1 MTSTFTTNIGIEQP
15 ANGDYPN
22 DWDVPIN
29 ADWGLIDQ
37 ALGSSTS
44 FAFTNAN
51 ISPTVAQSAFFMLIC
66 TGTLTGN
73 VQLILPG
80 AIGGGRH
87 IFNQCTGAF
96 TLTVLNGAGDTGG
109 GVVVPQ
115 GYPLPIVLTAGRA
128 YYDNYSS
135 VAPGTPQQFAGPN
148 IPPGFLLCF
157 GQTVSQ
163 ATYPLLYAALGTTWG
178 PATGGNFTLPDFRG
192 ITLAGADNMGGAAAG
207 RLTGYVLGTTGGAQA
222 VTLAATQIPAHT
234 HNYSGTTGNDS
245 PDHTHGI
252 PSQASNAIS
261 PGGAPNQEPNGSTQS
276 LGASNRHQ
284 HSFSGTTDNG
294 TGGGLS
300 HPNVQPTAAVN
311 IMIRY

>member
-1 MTSTFTTNIGIEQP
+1 MSTFSVNLNLEEPLNGADVNSWDIP
-15 ANGDYPN
+15 LNGDLT
-22 DWDVPIN
+22 I
-29 ADWGLIDQ
+29 IDQ

-51 ISPTVAQSAFFMLIC
+51 ISPTVAQSAYFMLIC

-109 GVVVPQ
+109 GVIIPQ
-115 GYPLPIVLTAGRA
+115 GFPFPIILTGGRA

-157 GQTVSQ
+157 GQTVAQ
-163 ATYPLLYAALGTTWG
+163 ATYPLLFAAIGTTWG
-178 PATGGNFTLPDFRG
+178 PATGGNFTLPDWRG
-192 ITLAGADNMGGAAAG
+192 IVLAGADNMGGTAAG
-207 RLTGYVLGTTGGAQA
+207 RLTGYVLGTTGGNQA
-222 VTLAATQIPAHT
+222 VTLGVTQIPPHT
-234 HNYSGTTGNDS
+234 HNITGTTGNDS
-245 PDHTHGI
+245 PDHTHNSLQSAATTVG
-252 PSQASNAIS
+252 PGSASGFAAAPTSQATT
-261 PGGAPNQEPNGSTQS
+261 GANP
-276 LGASNRHQ
+276 RHQ
-284 HSFSGTTDNG
+284 HPFSGTTDNG

-311 IMIRY
+311 IMIRF